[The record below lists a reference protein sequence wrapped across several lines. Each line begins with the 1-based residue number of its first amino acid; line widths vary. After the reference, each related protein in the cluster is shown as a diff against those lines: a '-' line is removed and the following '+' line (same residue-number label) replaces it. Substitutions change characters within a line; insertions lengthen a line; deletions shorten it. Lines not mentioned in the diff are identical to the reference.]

1 MDDHGDLRRQIEDR
15 DATIALLQARIDE
28 LAVSWKEIFEAGRRS
43 ALPPRV
49 AQQGRHR
56 DRTRLRVIQGGLG
69 AAAAVAALRAAL
81 RAVRSHSLASA
92 SVALAAA
99 TAAGVPLMLTVV
111 PGPAVTAR
119 VPAGP
124 GPRVPAP
131 SFPSRQAVHG
141 QGRRQSPVSPAG
153 RVVPSG
159 TLSPSASQGQR
170 PQAHGTPSP
179 SPSPSQSQSQS
190 PPASPTPLVSV
201 TVSLPAPSPS
211 PSHCL
216 VTILGLCI

>member
-15 DATIALLQARIDE
+15 DATIALLQARIDQ

-43 ALPPRV
+43 ALPRV
-49 AQQGRHR
+49 PQQGRHR

-69 AAAAVAALRAAL
+69 AAAAVVALRAAL

-99 TAAGVPLMLTVV
+99 TVAGVPLILTVV
-111 PGPAVTAR
+111 SVPAVTAR
-119 VPAGP
+119 MPAGP
-124 GPRVPAP
+124 RPRVPAP
-131 SFPSRQAVHG
+131 SFPSRQPGH
-141 QGRRQSPVSPAG
+141 GRRQSLVSPAG
-153 RVVPSG
+153 RPVPS
-159 TLSPSASQGQR
+159 TLSPSASPGHR
-170 PQAHGTPSP
+170 PQAHGTPSASP
-179 SPSPSQSQSQS
+179 SLSPSQSQS
-190 PPASPTPLVSV
+190 ASPTPLVSVPV